1 MSEQERREAE
11 GARED
16 GAREEGGDGER
27 RNARERMSDGF
38 SRGIGM
44 LSALKEALEET
55 ISEARDRGDLSVDRA
70 RDAMKD
76 AVDRARDATSG
87 ARERFDFVTQGE
99 FAALV
104 KRVQELEA
112 RLNGSAGAPE
122 GESGSASGAADAPDA
137 GGP

>member
-1 MSEQERREAE
+1 MDEGESRNAADEA
-11 GARED
+11 GQGED
-16 GAREEGGDGER
+16 SGPDGR
-27 RNARERMSDGF
+27 RNARERVSDGF
-38 SRGIGM
+38 SRGLGM

-87 ARERFDFVTQGE
+87 ARERFDFVMQGE

-112 RLNGSAGAPE
+112 RLDALAGAPVE
-122 GESGSASGAADAPDA
+122 ESDAGSGAPDA
-137 GGP
+137 PQPGGP